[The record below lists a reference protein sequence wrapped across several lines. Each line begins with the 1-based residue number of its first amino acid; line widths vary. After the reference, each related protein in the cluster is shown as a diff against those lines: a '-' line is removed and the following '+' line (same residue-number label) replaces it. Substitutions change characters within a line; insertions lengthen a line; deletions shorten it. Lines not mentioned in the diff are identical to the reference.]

1 MGKTLTLPLVWNKA
15 TAKPVLGNTQAGK
28 ILVNGIR
35 GSLRQSDFE
44 WHSWESSDSVAFTI
58 DLQKKESLRSVSVG
72 CITNYGMA
80 AHKPADIEV
89 WVSMIIGIIVKYPV
103 NSSRMER
110 FSVKGLSKRMWYLI

>member
-1 MGKTLTLPLVWNKA
+1 MCIRDRNKA

-28 ILVNGIR
+28 IFVNGIR

-44 WHSWESSDSVAFTI
+44 WHSWERSDSVAFTI

-72 CITNYGMA
+72 CRTNYGMA

-89 WVSMIIGIIVKYPV
+89 WVSNDNRDYRKVSGKQFTDGEIFRCLLYTSG
-103 NSSRMER
+103 
-110 FSVKGLSKRMWYLI
+110 